1 MKTFTVYFC
10 VHVITVAT
18 KVRLLL
24 IAIYLAYLGVI
35 ALWMQAVLNKFGVGS
50 RNGITCGILTNCL
63 FLCLAFLYPN

>member
-35 ALWMQAVLNKFGVGS
+35 ALWMQAVLNKSLVWVLVMES
-50 RNGITCGILTNCL
+50 HVES
-63 FLCLAFLYPN
+63 